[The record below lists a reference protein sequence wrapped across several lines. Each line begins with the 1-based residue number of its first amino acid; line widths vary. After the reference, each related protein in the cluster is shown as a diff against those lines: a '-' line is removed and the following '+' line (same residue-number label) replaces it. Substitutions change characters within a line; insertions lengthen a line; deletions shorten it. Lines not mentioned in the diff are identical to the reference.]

1 MNAGN
6 FRQLAGTCGLL
17 ATVIGCAGLLPTLI
31 DLPLSLDR
39 LLLMHRMAAA
49 AFVLGGLG
57 IVATHIGYRR
67 VGGVLLWAMLL
78 LAGVNFLLHDANL
91 HAGLEA
97 LSGYALPSHI
107 QMAPMTSALFLVSG
121 STLLLCRSR
130 GEMATIP
137 AAMILVLSLGVLTGV
152 AVRHAVAGEYW
163 PALASVTP
171 HSATGHILLAL
182 ASFFGVLA
190 KQRRG
195 SGDTQRR
202 LLLASL
208 MLLTAFTLAAL
219 GLASW
224 QDYRATA
231 RDVEAETARL
241 ARLLATETHRR
252 LDKMLY
258 GLPQDQ
264 RQQLALLALPDNQG
278 LRLAASTAG
287 QSVTADFPASEFTH
301 LVRSLDLGEQ
311 GSAALLHRDG
321 ASLLHT
327 AGRALPESIRQ
338 RIVGFNQQN
347 GGGSLVDRSREDG
360 PERFIAWFRS
370 SELPFIAVTSVAWT
384 PVIQHFEERLRAIL
398 LMVLAA
404 LAALGAAAHLQFLA
418 IRREEQNQLALAV
431 AKQAAEAASEAKSRF
446 LANTSHELRT
456 PLTAILGL
464 ARLLDDGQLNASQ
477 RDKLQK
483 MEGAGRTLLAI
494 INDILDL
501 SRIEADRI
509 ELDRQPFAPQAMLR
523 ETIALLADSASSRG
537 LSLELRM
544 ADDFPAAI
552 IGDRMR
558 IEQILIN
565 FLGNAI
571 KFTEHGNV
579 VLATEVVNR
588 EHDRVS
594 LRFAVRDTG
603 IGMDA
608 AQLEKLFQPFVQGDS
623 TTTRRYG
630 GSGLGLAICQRLARL
645 MGGTIAVDSTPGQGS
660 CFSLTLEL
668 PLAELPAEPLP
679 AAQAELNGIHVLVV
693 EDNEVNRHLVCDILS
708 QAGAEVMQAANGR
721 AALEQ
726 LGNLRQRVDVVLMDI
741 QMPEMDGR
749 EATSRIRMLEGRSQL
764 PIVAMTAD
772 VLAGDTPESASVP
785 MDAIV
790 TKPLDLDR
798 LLEVVIRFGRAK
810 PQTADSD
817 K

>member
-1 MNAGN
+1 MNASN

-17 ATVIGCAGLLPTLI
+17 AAVIGCAGLLPTLI
-31 DLPLSLDR
+31 DLPVSVDR
-39 LLLMHRMAAA
+39 LLVMHRMAAA

-67 VGGVLLWAMLL
+67 LGGLLLWAMLL
-78 LAGVNFLLHDANL
+78 LAGINFLLHDANL

-97 LSGYALPSHI
+97 LTGYALPSHI
-107 QMAPMTSALFLVSG
+107 QMAPMTSALFLGSG

-137 AAMILVLSLGVLTGV
+137 AAMILMLSLGVLTGV

-171 HSATGHILLAL
+171 HSATGHVLLAL

-195 SGDTQRR
+195 SGDMQRR

-252 LDKMLY
+252 LDKMLFS
-258 GLPQDQ
+258 LPHYQ
-264 RQQLALLALPDNQG
+264 RDQLALLALPDNQG
-278 LRLAASTAG
+278 LRLVFTAG
-287 QSVTADFPASEFTH
+287 QSVTIDFPANEFTS

-311 GSAALLHRDG
+311 GSAALLHRNG
-321 ASLLHT
+321 SSLLHT
-327 AGRALPESIRQ
+327 ADRTLPESIRQ
-338 RIVGFNQQN
+338 RIVESTQHHA
-347 GGGSLVDRSREDG
+347 GGSLVDRSREDG

-370 SELPFIAVTSVAWT
+370 GELPFIAVTSVAWT
-384 PVIQHFEERLRAIL
+384 PVIRHFEERLRAIL

-404 LAALGAAAHLQFLA
+404 LAALGAAAHLQLLA
-418 IRREEQNQLALAV
+418 IGREEQNQLALAE

-464 ARLLDDGQLNASQ
+464 ARLLDDGQLNSAQ

-523 ETIALLADSASSRG
+523 ETIALLADSANSRG

-558 IEQILIN
+558 VEQILIN

-571 KFTEHGNV
+571 KFTERGNV
-579 VLATEVVNR
+579 VLTGEVVSR
-588 EHDRVS
+588 QHDRVS
-594 LRFAVRDTG
+594 LRFAVSDTG
-603 IGMDA
+603 IGMAA

-645 MGGTIAVDSTPGQGS
+645 MGGAITVDSTPGQGS
-660 CFSLTLEL
+660 CFSLTVEF
-668 PLAELPAEPLP
+668 PVTELPAEPLP
-679 AAQAELNGIHVLVV
+679 ATQAELNGIHVLVV
-693 EDNEVNRHLVCDILS
+693 EDNEVNRHLVCDILA
-708 QAGAEVMQAANGR
+708 QAGAEVMPAANGR
-721 AALEQ
+721 AALELLGKPQ
-726 LGNLRQRVDVVLMDI
+726 LRVDVVLMDI

-749 EATSRIRMLEGRSQL
+749 EATRRIRTLAGRSQL

-798 LLEVVIRFGRAK
+798 LLEVVTRFGRAT
-810 PQTADSD
+810 PQTAGKD